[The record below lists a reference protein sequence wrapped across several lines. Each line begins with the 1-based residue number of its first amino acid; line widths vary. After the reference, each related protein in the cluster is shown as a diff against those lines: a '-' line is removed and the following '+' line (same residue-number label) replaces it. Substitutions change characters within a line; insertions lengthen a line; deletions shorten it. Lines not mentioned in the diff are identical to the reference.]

1 MPARRYAG
9 SMTTAEEYGVRA
21 QVTASP
27 DGRVTI
33 PAPVRRA
40 AGIEAGQRLV
50 AYVEDG
56 RVVLEEW
63 GHLLRR
69 VQTRVAA
76 ATAGHPGSAVDE
88 LIAER
93 RAEAARED
101 ATPNATVHGSGTRG
115 PGAV

>member
-1 MPARRYAG
+1 MANAEIPASKAH
-9 SMTTAEEYGVRA
+9 
-21 QVTASP
+21 VTASP

-40 AGIEAGQRLV
+40 AGIEPGQRLV

-56 RVVLEEW
+56 RVILEEW
-63 GHLLRR
+63 THLLRR
-69 VQTRVAA
+69 VQARVAA
-76 ATAGHPGSAVDE
+76 STRGHTGSAADE

-101 ATPNATVHGSGTRG
+101 ASPNATVAT
-115 PGAV
+115 PDV

>member
-1 MPARRYAG
+1 MPD
-9 SMTTAEEYGVRA
+9 VD
-21 QVTASP
+21 QVGPVQVSVGP

-33 PAPVRRA
+33 PASLRRA
-40 AGIEAGQRLV
+40 AGVEPGRRLV
-50 AYVEDG
+50 AYQEDG

-69 VQTRVAA
+69 VQSRVAA
-76 ATAGHPGSAVDE
+76 QTAGHAGSAAAE

-93 RAEAARED
+93 RAEATRED
-101 ATPNATVHGSGTRG
+101 ASPNATVDDRG

>member
-1 MPARRYAG
+1 MAP
-9 SMTTAEEYGVRA
+9 TEEATRA
-21 QVTASP
+21 QLTASP

-40 AGIEAGQRLV
+40 AGIEPGQRLV

-69 VQTRVAA
+69 VQARVSV
-76 ATAGHPGSAVDE
+76 ATAGHVGSAVDG

-101 ATPNATVHGSGTRG
+101 SSDNATVSESRDDEAG
-115 PGAV
+115 PA

>member
-1 MPARRYAG
+1 MAIPEQAG
-9 SMTTAEEYGVRA
+9 QA
-21 QVTASP
+21 QLTASP

-33 PAPVRRA
+33 PAQLRRA

-69 VQTRVAA
+69 VQARVAA
-76 ATAGHPGSAVDE
+76 ATAGHPGSAVDD

-101 ATPNATVHGSGTRG
+101 ASPNATGAGSPAGEGHRPGT
-115 PGAV
+115 A

>member
-1 MPARRYAG
+1 
-9 SMTTAEEYGVRA
+9 MTTAEQPGARA
-21 QVTASP
+21 QLTASP

-33 PAPVRRA
+33 PAPIRRA
-40 AGIEAGQRLV
+40 AGIEPGQRLV

-69 VQTRVAA
+69 VQARVAS

-101 ATPNATVHGSGTRG
+101 ASPDATVRHSGIRG
-115 PGAV
+115 PGAA

>member
-1 MPARRYAG
+1 
-9 SMTTAEEYGVRA
+9 MTAAEEHAAQA

-69 VQTRVAA
+69 VQARVAA
-76 ATAGHPGSAVDE
+76 STAGHAGSAADE

-101 ATPNATVHGSGTRG
+101 ASPNATVQDSANRG
-115 PGAV
+115 PGSA

>member
-1 MPARRYAG
+1 MA
-9 SMTTAEEYGVRA
+9 TAEDHAAQA

-69 VQTRVAA
+69 VQARVAA
-76 ATAGHPGSAVDE
+76 STASHTGNASDE

-101 ATPNATVHGSGTRG
+101 ASPDATANGSENRG
-115 PGAV
+115 PGTA

>member
-1 MPARRYAG
+1 
-9 SMTTAEEYGVRA
+9 MTTTEQSAARIH
-21 QVTASP
+21 VTASP

-40 AGIEAGQRLV
+40 AGIEAGQQLV

-69 VQTRVAA
+69 VQQRVAT
-76 ATAGHPGSAVDE
+76 ATADHPGLASDE
-88 LIAER
+88 LLADR
-93 RAEAARED
+93 RAETAREN
-101 ATPNATVHGSGTRG
+101 ASPNATIDGTS
-115 PGAV
+115 A

>member
-1 MPARRYAG
+1 MA
-9 SMTTAEEYGVRA
+9 MTEQAEQA
-21 QVTASP
+21 QLTASP

-33 PAPVRRA
+33 PAPLRRA
-40 AGIEAGQRLV
+40 AGIEAGRRLV

-69 VQTRVAA
+69 VQARVAA
-76 ATAGHPGSAVDE
+76 ATAGHTGSAVDE

-93 RAEAARED
+93 RGEAARED
-101 ATPNATVHGSGTRG
+101 ASPNATVASSPASEHPG
-115 PGAV
+115 PSSA

>member
-1 MPARRYAG
+1 MA
-9 SMTTAEEYGVRA
+9 TAEEYGASA

-27 DGRVTI
+27 DGRITI

-40 AGIEAGQRLV
+40 AGIEPGQRLV

-69 VQTRVAA
+69 VQARVAA
-76 ATAGHPGSAVDE
+76 STAGHPGAAVDE
-88 LIAER
+88 LIADR

-101 ATPNATVHGSGTRG
+101 VSPNATVQDFGTAG
-115 PGAV
+115 PGLA

>member
-1 MPARRYAG
+1 MAKVH
-9 SMTTAEEYGVRA
+9 EEAPRA
-21 QVTASP
+21 QLTASP

-40 AGIEAGQRLV
+40 AGIESGQRLV

-69 VQTRVAA
+69 VQNRVSA
-76 ATAGHPGSAVDE
+76 ATAGHTGSAVDE
-88 LIAER
+88 LLAER
-93 RAEAARED
+93 RTEAARENSSY
-101 ATPNATVHGSGTRG
+101 NATMSEADDHGTGQ
-115 PGAV
+115 A

>member
-1 MPARRYAG
+1 MAIPEQTGPVQLA
-9 SMTTAEEYGVRA
+9 
-21 QVTASP
+21 ASP

-33 PAPVRRA
+33 PAQLRRA
-40 AGIEAGQRLV
+40 AGIESGRRLV

-69 VQTRVAA
+69 VQGRVAE

-93 RAEAARED
+93 RAETTRED
-101 ATPNATVHGSGTRG
+101 ASPNATVTGSAGGEDRESDT
-115 PGAV
+115 P

>member
-1 MPARRYAG
+1 
-9 SMTTAEEYGVRA
+9 MTKLQDGTPRA

-40 AGIEAGQRLV
+40 AGIESGQLLV

-69 VQTRVAA
+69 VQDRVSAS
-76 ATAGHPGSAVDE
+76 TAGHTGSAVDE
-88 LIAER
+88 LLAER
-93 RAEAARED
+93 RAEATRED
-101 ATPNATVHGSGTRG
+101 SSYNATVSEANDDGTVQ
-115 PGAV
+115 A